1 MGERGLHDLGE
12 DATGFGRV
20 ELRTVWGMLAR
31 PAVVLDAYMTGGPT
45 GHGEYTRPLRL
56 YLALCGVMMVILF
69 LIGGSG
75 EVMLSDIPEEALAPL
90 LEAAGKSRDAFF
102 ADADGWMSLVM
113 VPLLSALYAL
123 ASAPLLRWW
132 DPEDLGWRKAF
143 RATFAFLNAW
153 TIPMIPFTW
162 LAYDKNTAGL
172 SLALI
177 TVLAIVA
184 FLRTGKGRWYV
195 TPLGGVGKSLV
206 MALAVM
212 IAATVGSIPI
222 AAIGVLGAVL
232 AP

>member
-102 ADADGWMSLVM
+102 ADADGWMSR
-113 VPLLSALYAL
+113 SASESFARCSSC
-123 ASAPLLRWW
+123 ARARAGGTSRPWEAWARAWSWRW
-132 DPEDLGWRKAF
+132 R
-143 RATFAFLNAW
+143 
-153 TIPMIPFTW
+153 
-162 LAYDKNTAGL
+162 
-172 SLALI
+172 S
-177 TVLAIVA
+177 
-184 FLRTGKGRWYV
+184 
-195 TPLGGVGKSLV
+195 
-206 MALAVM
+206 
-212 IAATVGSIPI
+212 
-222 AAIGVLGAVL
+222 
-232 AP
+232 